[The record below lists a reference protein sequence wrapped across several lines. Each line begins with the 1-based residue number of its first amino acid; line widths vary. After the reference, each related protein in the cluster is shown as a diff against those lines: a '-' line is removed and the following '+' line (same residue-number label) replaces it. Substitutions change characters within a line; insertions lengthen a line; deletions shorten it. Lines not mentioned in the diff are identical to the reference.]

1 MIDTARSSAKT
12 AAYSDLIAGL
22 LDVRDDVATQRFDAE
37 VAAAVASGHLDPD
50 TARRLRWLQ
59 RESVRGLVEHART
72 AVPAA
77 MLGLEQARAEQARD
91 DGTLDQ
97 EPADDEG
104 YHPSYDVLDDRA
116 DDRADDGDD
125 ADQGDDAS
133 YDPTPRRL
141 LVAGL
146 TVLPSDP

>member
-1 MIDTARSSAKT
+1 VIDTARSSAKT

-37 VAAAVASGHLDPD
+37 VAAAVATGHLDPD

-77 MLGLEQARAEQARD
+77 MLGLEQARDEQVRD
-91 DGTLDQ
+91 AGALDQ
-97 EPADDEG
+97 EPPDDAPYDAGFDVGYDVTDDE
-104 YHPSYDVLDDRA
+104 
-116 DDRADDGDD
+116 ADDGDD

-133 YDPTPRRL
+133 YHPTPRRL

>member
-1 MIDTARSSAKT
+1 MIDTARSSART
-12 AAYSDLIAGL
+12 AAYGDLVAGL
-22 LDVRDDVATQRFDAE
+22 LDVRDDVATQRFDEE

-77 MLGLEQARAEQARD
+77 MLGLEQARAEARD
-91 DGTLDQ
+91 EDILDQ
-97 EPADDEG
+97 EPTEDVLDEG
-104 YHPSYDVLDDRA
+104 PSYDE
-116 DDRADDGDD
+116 GD
-125 ADQGDDAS
+125 AGDEAP